1 MTPDVFAGL
10 KSLTSLHIDM
20 KLLEEEETAAFGAKA
35 FQGMPELK
43 QLGIQNRSEKAPLLF
58 GENAFQGINHLKV
71 LNVNGYASVESGT
84 FKGSG
89 EIDKIMFESLE
100 SMPSGGLDGLSV
112 KTLDVRKIKRIFP
125 GSLDGVQGI
134 QYLKISADSSEP
146 ATYVELQIPKGLF
159 SKLEELRSV
168 TMNNFKWPEE
178 IELNN
183 LEVVC
188 GIANQI
194 NNKYEGRT
202 VDIIVDGEKVE
213 YLTKEN
219 AGENKNI
226 CKIAIG
232 DQIKEILVR
241 HDEE

>member
-1 MTPDVFAGL
+1 
-10 KSLTSLHIDM
+10 
-20 KLLEEEETAAFGAKA
+20 
-35 FQGMPELK
+35 MP
-43 QLGIQNRSEKAPLLF
+43 N
-58 GENAFQGINHLKV
+58 
-71 LNVNGYASVESGT
+71 
-84 FKGSG
+84 
-89 EIDKIMFESLE
+89 
-100 SMPSGGLDGLSV
+100 GGLNGLSV
-112 KTLDVRKIKRIFP
+112 KTLAVTNTKRIFP

-134 QYLKISADSSEP
+134 RYLRINADPSDDVEP
-146 ATYVELQIPKGLF
+146 RIPRTLF

-213 YLTKEN
+213 YLTTEK
-219 AGENKNI
+219 AGENKEI
-226 CKIAIG
+226 CKIIIG
-232 DQIKEILVR
+232 DQIKEILIT